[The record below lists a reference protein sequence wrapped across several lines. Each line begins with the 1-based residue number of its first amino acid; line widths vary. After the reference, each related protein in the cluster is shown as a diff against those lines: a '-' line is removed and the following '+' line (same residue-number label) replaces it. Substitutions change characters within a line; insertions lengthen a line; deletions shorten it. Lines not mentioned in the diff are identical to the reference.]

1 MSYACSTFVV
11 YILHLIAE
19 LDESSACD
27 VPTGALCDHIGEGL
41 ELVDTNGNQPVI
53 PVPCAIAMVFTLG
66 LLDGIIAG
74 GNAEREPSL
83 LLACRRC

>member
-1 MSYACSTFVV
+1 MPPTFTVILLHPVQLKGSVLCACISTMSYACSTFVV

-41 ELVDTNGNQPVI
+41 ELVDTNQ
-53 PVPCAIAMVFTLG
+53 
-66 LLDGIIAG
+66 
-74 GNAEREPSL
+74 
-83 LLACRRC
+83 

>member
-41 ELVDTNGNQPVI
+41 ELVDTNQ
-53 PVPCAIAMVFTLG
+53 
-66 LLDGIIAG
+66 
-74 GNAEREPSL
+74 
-83 LLACRRC
+83 